1 MARDGSATRRKLLET
16 AEDILLNHPEETI
29 SMRRIAKICG
39 ISPATI
45 YEHFSGKDE
54 LVAAVM
60 IHDWHKCLAKMR
72 EDAENAHSFAE
83 GLVSLSHE
91 ITLFSVKY
99 SAVWNAA
106 RSAETMAVMP
116 GRHEQLIEEIR
127 QYVHQLI
134 ERFSNDQALAI
145 ERLLAE
151 NVLLCAVRKEISE
164 EELKTLGNYIS
175 K

>member
-1 MARDGSATRRKLLET
+1 
-16 AEDILLNHPEETI
+16 
-29 SMRRIAKICG
+29 
-39 ISPATI
+39 
-45 YEHFSGKDE
+45 
-54 LVAAVM
+54 
-60 IHDWHKCLAKMR
+60 
-72 EDAENAHSFAE
+72 
-83 GLVSLSHE
+83 
-91 ITLFSVKY
+91 
-99 SAVWNAA
+99 
-106 RSAETMAVMP
+106 MAVMP